1 MRGVSV
7 EPLPL
12 THEDRAILALERGAV
27 VGHTCKV
34 LLAGSSEI
42 NADVLR
48 RELAERIAA
57 APLLSRRL
65 GGTERAPVWE
75 SVDVLDLDA
84 HVVDGISSR
93 PLDRAELCI
102 IVAELFTQRLD
113 RSRPLWR
120 LDVVGPLAEGG
131 VALVWRIH
139 HALADGQATMRL
151 LREVVL
157 DAAVPSVAKPATP
170 APRVVTTA
178 AAQHTQQHSHWHS
191 TVGFTRRELVDRHQS
206 PFDGTI
212 GRSREVGFAA
222 APLREL
228 HDAARRHCSGTV
240 NDAVLAVVAGALR
253 RWIERHHGSL
263 GNVRVRVPVSLHQP
277 GDGVGNRDSYFGV
290 DLPLHERDP
299 IARLAAIRAETAECK
314 ADHDAQTMDAL
325 LHDLARVSPLLARLC
340 QRVEGSPR
348 SFALAVSNVPGP
360 PRAVS
365 VLGAPVHALHS
376 LAEIGER
383 HALRVTALS
392 LADTLHFGLCADP
405 NIVGGV
411 SGLASDLTAE
421 AAVLTSA

>member
-1 MRGVSV
+1 MRGVPV

-12 THEDRAILALERGAV
+12 TREDRAILALERGAV

-34 LLAGSSEI
+34 LLAGSDI
-42 NADVLR
+42 DADMLR
-48 RELAERIAA
+48 RGLAERITG

-65 GGTERAPVWE
+65 GGSEQAPVWE
-75 SVDVLDLDA
+75 PVDLLDLDA
-84 HVVDGISSR
+84 HIVDGISSR
-93 PLDRAELCI
+93 PVDRAALSV

-120 LDVVGPLAEGG
+120 LDVIGPLVEGG

-157 DAAVPSVAKPATP
+157 DAATPPAAQAVTPTAPATSAVP
-170 APRVVTTA
+170 AR
-178 AAQHTQQHSHWHS
+178 HSHWHS
-191 TVGFTRRELVDRHQS
+191 TVGFTRREIVDRHES

-212 GRSREVGFAA
+212 GRTREVAFAST
-222 APLREL
+222 PLREL
-228 HDAARRHCSGTV
+228 HDAARRHCSATV

-277 GDGVGNRDSYFGV
+277 GDDAGNRDSYFGV

-299 IARLAAIRAETAECK
+299 IARLAAIHAETAECK

-325 LHDLARVSPLLARLC
+325 LRDLARVSPRLARLG

-348 SFALAVSNVPGP
+348 AFALAVSNVPGP
-360 PRAVS
+360 RQAVS

-383 HALRVTALS
+383 HALRLTALS
-392 LADTLHFGLCADP
+392 LADNLHFGLCADP
-405 NIVGGV
+405 TIVGGV
-411 SGLASDLTAE
+411 SGLARDLSAE
-421 AAVLTSA
+421 AAVLTGA

>member
-1 MRGVSV
+1 MRGVPV

-12 THEDRAILALERGAV
+12 TREDRTILALERGAV

-34 LLAGSSEI
+34 LLAGSAI
-42 NADVLR
+42 DAAMLRHALAD
-48 RELAERIAA
+48 RIAA

-65 GGTERAPVWE
+65 GGTENAPVWE
-75 SVDVLDLDA
+75 SVDAVDLDA

-93 PLDRAELCI
+93 PLDRAALCV

-120 LDVVGPLAEGG
+120 LDVIGPLAEGG

-151 LREVVL
+151 LHEVVL
-157 DAAVPSVAKPATP
+157 DAATPSVTQTVTSTARAASSSPADP
-170 APRVVTTA
+170 
-178 AAQHTQQHSHWHS
+178 HSHWHS
-191 TVGFTRRELVDRHQS
+191 TFGFTRREIIDRHES
-206 PFDGTI
+206 PFDGII
-212 GRSREVGFAA
+212 GRAREVAFAST
-222 APLREL
+222 PLREL
-228 HDAARRHCSGTV
+228 HDAARRHCSATV

-277 GDGVGNRDSYFGV
+277 GDGAGNRDSYFGV

-299 IARLAAIRAETAECK
+299 IARLAAIHAETSECK

-325 LHDLARVSPLLARLC
+325 LRELTRVSPRLARLGE
-340 QRVEGSPR
+340 RVEGSPR
-348 SFALAVSNVPGP
+348 AFALAVSNVPGP
-360 PRAVS
+360 RRAVS
-365 VLGAPVHALHS
+365 VLGAPVQALHS

-405 NIVGGV
+405 TIVGGV
-411 SGLASDLTAE
+411 SGLARDLAAE
-421 AAVLTSA
+421 AAVLTDA

>member
-1 MRGVSV
+1 MRGVPV

-12 THEDRAILALERGAV
+12 TREDRAILALERGAV

-34 LLAGSSEI
+34 LLAGSDI
-42 NADVLR
+42 DAGMLR
-48 RELAERIAA
+48 RSLAERIAA

-65 GGTERAPVWE
+65 GGSEHAPVWE
-75 SVDVLDLDA
+75 PVDVLDLDA

-93 PLDRAELCI
+93 PLDRAALCV

-120 LDVVGPLAEGG
+120 LDVIGPLVEGG

-157 DAAVPSVAKPATP
+157 DAATPSVAKAVAAT
-170 APRVVTTA
+170 ARATSA
-178 AAQHTQQHSHWHS
+178 AERHSHWHS
-191 TVGFTRRELVDRHQS
+191 TFGFARREIVDRHES

-212 GRSREVGFAA
+212 GRTREVAFAST
-222 APLREL
+222 PLREL
-228 HDAARRHCSGTV
+228 HDAARRHCSATV

-277 GDGVGNRDSYFGV
+277 GDGAGNRDSYFGV

-299 IARLAAIRAETAECK
+299 VARLAAIHAETAECK

-325 LHDLARVSPLLARLC
+325 LRDLARVSPRLARLGE
-340 QRVEGSPR
+340 RVEGSPR
-348 SFALAVSNVPGP
+348 AFALAVSNVPGP

-383 HALRVTALS
+383 HALRVTAVS

-405 NIVGGV
+405 TIVGGV
-411 SGLASDLTAE
+411 SGLARDLAAE
-421 AAVLTSA
+421 AALLTGT

>member
-1 MRGVSV
+1 MRSVSV

-12 THEDRAILALERGAV
+12 TPEDRAILALARGSV

-34 LLAGSSEI
+34 LVAGSDDIDAETLRRALAGR
-42 NADVLR
+42 V
-48 RELAERIAA
+48 AA
-57 APLLSRRL
+57 APLLCRRL
-65 GGTERAPVWE
+65 GGSEHAPTWE
-75 SVDVLDLDA
+75 PVDDLDLEA
-84 HVVDGISSR
+84 HVVAGIASR
-93 PLDRAELCI
+93 PLDRSELCV

-120 LDVVGPLAEGG
+120 LDVIGPLADGG

-139 HALADGQATMRL
+139 HALADGQASMQL
-151 LREVVL
+151 LRDVL
-157 DAAVPSVAKPATP
+157 LDVTPAAAKAVPPTKRAVASS
-170 APRVVTTA
+170 A
-178 AAQHTQQHSHWHS
+178 AHHSHWHS
-191 TVGFTRRELVDRHQS
+191 TFGFARREFGDRHAS

-212 GRSREVGFAA
+212 GATREIAFAT
-222 APLREL
+222 APLQAL

-253 RWIERHHGSL
+253 RWVERHHGSL
-263 GNVRVRVPVSLHQP
+263 GNLRVRVPVSLHQP

-299 IARLAAIRAETAECK
+299 VARLAAIHAETAECK
-314 ADHDAQTMDAL
+314 ADHDAQTMDTL
-325 LHDLARVSPLLARLC
+325 LRDLGRVSPRLAQLC

-348 SFALAVSNVPGP
+348 AFALAVSNVPGP
-360 PRAVS
+360 RREVS

-383 HALRVTALS
+383 HALRVTVVS

-405 NIVGGV
+405 TIVGGV
-411 SGLASDLTAE
+411 SGLADDLMAE
-421 AAVLTSA
+421 AEVLTGA